1 LSTPLDQYQQLLS
14 SGQLSADS
22 LQLTAVEKLTQLHQ
36 QLLHTPAWWQRKPPP
51 PRGLYLWG
59 PVGRGK
65 TMLMDLFCNTLPAGL
80 TLRLHFHRFMRE
92 IHQQLRAASGQPD
105 PLDWVAQSFARK
117 ARVLCFDEFFVDNI
131 GDAMLLGRLL
141 GHLFRRGVV
150 LVATSNQPPAG
161 LYPDGLHRDRFIP
174 AINLLEKQLETL
186 PLDGPEDHRLRHLTA
201 QKSWFDLSK
210 DNFEL
215 PKADLSDTNIE
226 LCQRTVECL
235 QRQNKI
241 RTIAFSFQQLC
252 TGYRSAMDYIELAEQ
267 FDTVWLCDVPRF
279 YAMRREQIKAR
290 GTEDGSVANS
300 TGEREVCWS
309 ALDDPARRFI
319 SLVDELYD
327 RRVNLMVSAAAPAAQ
342 LYPADGAL
350 NFQFQRTLSRLVEMG
365 SLEYQ
370 QSPPIRD

>member
-1 LSTPLDQYQQLLS
+1 MSTPLDQYQQLLS

-141 GHLFRRGVV
+141 GHLFRRGEIGRAHV
-150 LVATSNQPPAG
+150 
-161 LYPDGLHRDRFIP
+161 
-174 AINLLEKQLETL
+174 
-186 PLDGPEDHRLRHLTA
+186 
-201 QKSWFDLSK
+201 
-210 DNFEL
+210 
-215 PKADLSDTNIE
+215 
-226 LCQRTVECL
+226 
-235 QRQNKI
+235 
-241 RTIAFSFQQLC
+241 
-252 TGYRSAMDYIELAEQ
+252 
-267 FDTVWLCDVPRF
+267 
-279 YAMRREQIKAR
+279 
-290 GTEDGSVANS
+290 
-300 TGEREVCWS
+300 
-309 ALDDPARRFI
+309 
-319 SLVDELYD
+319 
-327 RRVNLMVSAAAPAAQ
+327 
-342 LYPADGAL
+342 
-350 NFQFQRTLSRLVEMG
+350 
-365 SLEYQ
+365 
-370 QSPPIRD
+370 